1 MRKFIYGVVGLAI
14 GITIFI
20 ILLSQV
26 PQPIVA
32 KSNLFEFENYKEN
45 RNIPAFY
52 EEIPLLQFN
61 SYHVR
66 AGSLENY
73 KKSKVVIYGRVNPM
87 WYWEREIPEE
97 LENENNMEDIDGEKQ
112 EFDWKDN
119 NGFITQNGN
128 TLGYNMN
135 TGKLEEIEIKN
146 IQTMILEKG
155 KLPVLKDLYSVSS
168 SFGPRKDP
176 FNKDITTFH
185 VGLDIAHEKIE
196 GREVMAVFPGVI
208 SKVSTNKGYGN
219 YMIINHG
226 EFATLYAHLEGFA
239 RNIEAGTEVLAGDVI
254 GYVGSTGRST
264 GPHLHLEFDVDGVK
278 IDPEPFMN
286 ILTGEE
292 KLDYIEEDNNEYNFG
307 N

>member
-32 KSNLFEFENYKEN
+32 KSNLFEFDNYKDN
-45 RNIPAFY
+45 REDLAYY
-52 EEIPLLQFN
+52 EEIPLLRFN

-66 AGSLENY
+66 AGDFENY
-73 KKSKVVIYGRVNPM
+73 KKAKVVIYGRVNPM
-87 WYWEREIPEE
+87 WYWEREIVEE
-97 LENENNMEDIDGEKQ
+97 LDDTEELGDKNE
-112 EFDWKDN
+112 EFDWKNN
-119 NGFITQNGN
+119 NGFVTQDGYF
-128 TLGYNMN
+128 LGYNMD
-135 TGKLEEIEIKN
+135 TGKLAKVNTNN
-146 IQTMILEKG
+146 IQEAISQKG
-155 KLPVLKDLYSVSS
+155 KLPVLKDLYNVSS

-176 FNKDITTFH
+176 FNKDVTTFH
-185 VGLDIAHEKIE
+185 VGLDIAHERIE
-196 GREVMAVFPGVI
+196 GREVMSVLPGVV
-208 SKVSTNKGYGN
+208 SKISTNKGYGN
-219 YMIINHG
+219 YIVINHG
-226 EFATLYAHLEGFA
+226 DFATLYAHLEGFG
-239 RNIEAGTEVLAGDVI
+239 RNIKAGTEVSAGDVI